1 MSDLLP
7 DEEVA
12 RQLNISKKRLQNLR
26 TLERGEAHDLIPAW
40 VESGTSWRP
49 RVRGTTQE
57 AIDAWKERNTRG
69 GMAA

>member
-26 TLERGEAHDLIPAW
+26 TLERGFSHDLIPEW
-40 VESGTSWRP
+40 VEAGTSWRP

-57 AIDAWKERNTRG
+57 AIDAWAERNTRG
-69 GMAA
+69 GKAA

>member
-26 TLERGEAHDLIPAW
+26 TLERGESHDLIPEW
-40 VESGTSWRP
+40 VETGTSWRP

-57 AIDAWKERNTRG
+57 AVDAWTERNTRG
-69 GMAA
+69 GAAA